1 MFTSL
6 SCTTPLYSSIDW
18 SISSEISAV
27 REISSKPRVFSISSD
42 SIKNSR
48 RLHMDMNSGFSSL
61 ELGIGEIV
69 DCWLQASQS
78 MMSHPGLMALQL
90 MVIDVTQLTH
100 LTDKIS

>member
-27 REISSKPRVFSISSD
+27 GEISSKTRVFSISSD
-42 SIKNSR
+42 STKNSH
-48 RLHMDMNSGFSSL
+48 RLHVDMNSGFSFL
-61 ELGIGEIV
+61 VLGIGEIV
-69 DCWLQASQS
+69 DYWLQASQS

-90 MVIDVTQLTH
+90 MVIDVTPLTH
-100 LTDKIS
+100 STDKIS